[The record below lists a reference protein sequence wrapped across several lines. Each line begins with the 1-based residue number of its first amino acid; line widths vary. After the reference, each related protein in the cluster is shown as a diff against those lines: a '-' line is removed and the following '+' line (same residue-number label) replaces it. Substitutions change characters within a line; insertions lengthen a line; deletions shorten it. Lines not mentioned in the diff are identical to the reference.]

1 MDEEKLRQAFLN
13 VKQDIDFLKSEISQ
27 INQKLE
33 QIRVFHPN
41 QDTSTLRQINQT
53 HPATSTHNT
62 TVPQEIEGLR
72 TSNLG
77 ISIGN
82 EGASTDRQTDRQTD
96 NSTQKIGEIPQK
108 TQELNIEQNI
118 QKASDILGSLDQLKK
133 EIRLKFKLITP
144 QEMSVFSTIY
154 QLEEQKQQPTTY
166 QEIAQKLGLS
176 QSSIRDYTQR
186 MINKGI
192 PIKKQKIGNKK
203 IVLSISKELKKIAT
217 LNTILQL
224 REL

>member
-1 MDEEKLRQAFLN
+1 MKDDQIKDAFKRAKN
-13 VKQDIDFLKSEISQ
+13 DIDFLGSEISQ
-27 INQKLE
+27 IKQE
-33 QIRVFHPN
+33 IREIKHFL
-41 QDTSTLRQINQT
+41 DEFATSTIRQINTT
-53 HPATSTHNT
+53 HSVTSTDNSTH
-62 TVPQEIEGLR
+62 PQEIEGLKA
-72 TSNLG
+72 SNSS
-77 ISIGN
+77 ISTGN